1 MSTLVCVYAS
11 CAMRELD
18 SGCPLK
24 HSRNMAPFM
33 GLSKKRLHQTPGF
46 DTSMDFNN
54 TDSVPNSRSK
64 HLVVWICL
72 LLLVCVHPVPCVN

>member
-33 GLSKKRLHQTPGF
+33 GLSQDGYIKHQDLIPQWISTIQTVCQTLGL
-46 DTSMDFNN
+46 N
-54 TDSVPNSRSK
+54 TLWFGYVYCCSCAHILCRA
-64 HLVVWICL
+64 
-72 LLLVCVHPVPCVN
+72 